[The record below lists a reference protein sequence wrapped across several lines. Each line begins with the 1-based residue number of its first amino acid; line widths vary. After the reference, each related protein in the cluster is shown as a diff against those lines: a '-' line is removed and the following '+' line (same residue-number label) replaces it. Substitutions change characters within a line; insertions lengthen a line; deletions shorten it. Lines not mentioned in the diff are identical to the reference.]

1 MLNDMRLGELDDHAI
16 RAFRKLSRPLHYED
30 GIGPTQLYQ
39 FPPFLKPNVFDSLAD
54 TQPELKLTAQ
64 MNQDFARFQAKQY
77 STMPPMF
84 QVLIQMAFGYL
95 NNRWR
100 DC

>member
-1 MLNDMRLGELDDHAI
+1 MIMSSERSGSFPDHSIMRTGSVPRNCI
-16 RAFRKLSRPLHYED
+16 N
-30 GIGPTQLYQ
+30 